1 MPKNY
6 DTEPDDVEPE
16 EDCRDTLT
24 KFEDFTSV
32 ELTQVFET
40 EEGADDVGTLPA

>member
-1 MPKNY
+1 MPDDY
-6 DTEPDDVEPE
+6 DTGPDDLEPE
-16 EDCRDTLT
+16 DDHRDTLT

-40 EEGADDVGTLPA
+40 EDTNDVGTLPA